1 MFDVLT
7 QIRSSQK
14 ELREVQQ
21 QEEAKRRQ
29 IDADLKMS
37 LEEIEAYKQAQLARI
52 NAEHDAKMRVIDKIR
67 EAIASGDLNLA
78 TELAKQ
84 L

>member
-52 NAEHDAKMRVIDKIR
+52 NAEHEAKMRVMDEIR
-67 EAIASGDLNLA
+67 KATASGDLNLA

>member
-37 LEEIEAYKQAQLARI
+37 LEEIEVYKRAQLARI
-52 NAEHDAKMRVIDKIR
+52 NAEHDAKMRVIEQIR
-67 EAIASGDLNLA
+67 KATASGDLNLA

>member
-37 LEEIEAYKQAQLARI
+37 LEEIEVYKRAQLARI
-52 NAEHDAKMRVIDKIR
+52 NAEHEAKMEVIEKIR
-67 EAIASGDLNLA
+67 EATASGDLNLA

>member
-52 NAEHDAKMRVIDKIR
+52 NAEHEAKMEVISKIR
-67 EAIASGDLNLA
+67 EAIAAEDFNLA

>member
-52 NAEHDAKMRVIDKIR
+52 NAEHEAKMGVIEQIR

>member
-21 QEEAKRRQ
+21 NEEAKRRQ

-52 NAEHDAKMRVIDKIR
+52 NAEHEAKMVIMDEIR
-67 EAIASGDLNLA
+67 AAIASGNLSLA

>member
-37 LEEIEAYKQAQLARI
+37 LEEIEAYKQQLARI
-52 NAEHDAKMRVIDKIR
+52 NAEHDAKMRVIEQIR
-67 EAIASGDLNLA
+67 KATASGDLNLA

>member
-52 NAEHDAKMRVIDKIR
+52 NAEHDAKMRVIEQIR
-67 EAIASGDLNLA
+67 KATASGDLNLA

>member
-37 LEEIEAYKQAQLARI
+37 LEEIEAYKQAQLVRI
-52 NAEHDAKMRVIDKIR
+52 NAEHDAKMRVIEQIR
-67 EAIASGDLNLA
+67 KATASGDLNLA

>member
-37 LEEIEAYKQAQLARI
+37 LEEIEIYKRAQLARI
-52 NAEHDAKMRVIDKIR
+52 NADHEAKKVIMDEIR
-67 EAIASGDLNLA
+67 AAIASGDLNLA

>member
-37 LEEIEAYKQAQLARI
+37 LEEIEVYKRAQLARI
-52 NAEHDAKMRVIDKIR
+52 NAEHEAKMEVIEKIR

>member
-14 ELREVQQ
+14 ELREVRQ

-37 LEEIEAYKQAQLARI
+37 LEEIEVYKRAQLARI
-52 NAEHDAKMRVIDKIR
+52 NAEHEAKMGVIEQIR
-67 EAIASGDLNLA
+67 KATASGDLNLA

>member
-14 ELREVQQ
+14 ELREVQ

-52 NAEHDAKMRVIDKIR
+52 NAEHDAKMRVIEQIR
-67 EAIASGDLNLA
+67 KATASGDLSLA

>member
-37 LEEIEAYKQAQLARI
+37 LEEIEVYKRA
-52 NAEHDAKMRVIDKIR
+52 
-67 EAIASGDLNLA
+67 
-78 TELAKQ
+78 
-84 L
+84 

>member
-21 QEEAKRRQ
+21 NEEAKRRQ

-37 LEEIEAYKQAQLARI
+37 LEEIEAYKQQQLARI
-52 NAEHDAKMRVIDKIR
+52 NAEHEAKMEVIEKIR
-67 EAIASGDLNLA
+67 EATASGDLNLA

>member
-52 NAEHDAKMRVIDKIR
+52 NAEHDAKMRVIEQIR
-67 EAIASGDLNLA
+67 KATASGDLSLA

>member
-37 LEEIEAYKQAQLARI
+37 LEELEAYKQAHLARI
-52 NAEHDAKMRVIDKIR
+52 NAEHEAKMRVIEQIR
-67 EAIASGDLNLA
+67 KATASGDLNLA

>member
-52 NAEHDAKMRVIDKIR
+52 NADHEAKMGVIEQIR
-67 EAIASGDLNLA
+67 KATASGDLNLA

>member
-37 LEEIEAYKQAQLARI
+37 LEEIEVYKRAQLARI
-52 NAEHDAKMRVIDKIR
+52 NAEHEAKMGVIEQIR
-67 EAIASGDLNLA
+67 KATASGDLNLA

>member
-21 QEEAKRRQ
+21 NEEAKRRQ

-37 LEEIEAYKQAQLARI
+37 LEEIEAHKQAQLARI
-52 NAEHDAKMRVIDKIR
+52 NADHEAKKVIMDEIR
-67 EAIASGDLNLA
+67 AAIASGNLSLA

>member
-37 LEEIEAYKQAQLARI
+37 LEEIEAHKQAQLARI
-52 NAEHDAKMRVIDKIR
+52 NADHEAKKVIMDEIR
-67 EAIASGDLNLA
+67 AAIASGNLSLA

>member
-52 NAEHDAKMRVIDKIR
+52 NADHEAKKVIMDEIR
-67 EAIASGDLNLA
+67 AAIASGNLNLA